1 MRKYLFLAAALL
13 LAAACDSDKPAELY
27 VPKNTVEFAGNAF
40 TDFSLGADVK
50 LYSAQNPDNKS
61 EWVIQAVVPV
71 RKETKNKI
79 GGLEIDLIP
88 LDDRGIRVR
97 DGFVMHGEDLDNM
110 VPVYNAGDAVE
121 RSIVFSVSEDGRK
134 KYFSGKE
141 AAELIA
147 RTKGVRMDFNISNPT
162 AVKEEAS
169 ATPSEYPMTLDG
181 QCRRFGVYGMLSQYD
196 NALKNGNKKRAKQ
209 IEDRLWEIEKRVK
222 NDHSIPSSVRDAF
235 VRYVEDKEDEIED
248 RY

>member
-13 LAAACDSDKPAELY
+13 VAAACDSDKPAELY

-79 GGLEIDLIP
+79 GVLEIDLIP

-162 AVKEEAS
+162 AVKEEAA